1 MRTAC
6 LRVSSVNALQKAST
20 RNEESIVESREVHLK
35 HLLNTGAVTD
45 WNTEDAIKTGAII
58 LSEVEVVCE
67 RDCHVQGP
75 ICVCS
80 SIG

>member
-6 LRVSSVNALQKAST
+6 LRVSSANPST

-35 HLLNTGAVTD
+35 HLLDTGAVKD

-58 LSEVEVVCE
+58 LSEVEVCE

>member
-6 LRVSSVNALQKAST
+6 LRVSSANPLQKAST
-20 RNEESIVESREVHLK
+20 RSEESIVESREVHLE